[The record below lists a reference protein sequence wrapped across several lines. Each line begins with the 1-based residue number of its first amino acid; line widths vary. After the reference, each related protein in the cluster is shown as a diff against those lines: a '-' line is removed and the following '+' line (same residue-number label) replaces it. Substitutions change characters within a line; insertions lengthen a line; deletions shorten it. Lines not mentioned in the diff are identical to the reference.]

1 MCCIKYAKEILRYI
15 AMYQKLSIL
24 ASDKITQFIAD
35 ENQAISQG

>member
-1 MCCIKYAKEILRYI
+1 MLYQVRQRDLRYI